1 MGRTVGELQRL
12 NPVEGQSLTG
22 VCTRLVINQNSSD
35 PAANQQQSL
44 YLECLFV
51 TYLDFLRRSGHND
64 SQCLYPCVMP
74 RPGLKP
80 LLGVLLAGLL
90 FVGTQSPASALP
102 GWMNRNHETS
112 EELRVTPPSSSRL
125 QEVAPP
131 GGTQEIKQRLSTRR
145 PQLRLLTPKDDSIN
159 KASSLELS
167 LAIEDWPVSRDPGLG
182 IGPHVAIQ
190 VDDRPLIRID
200 EVIKNRITV
209 RLDDLTPGS
218 HRFAAWAAYPWGEA
232 VKSTGASLQWQLHQ
246 WERLEGTQPQTDEPW
261 LVPNLDAEQI
271 NHQPLLLDWLL
282 WNAPLQ
288 NLRDGDA
295 RWRVRI
301 SLDGDSF
308 LADRQDA
315 LWLKGNGGSG
325 GAILQMELLDGR
337 GEPLQPVFN
346 NHLIRLEPAR
356 GRQPAW
362 LKERM
367 TEETLRRLS
376 GDPDPEVVEAELS
389 EGDALPIDVAPDA
402 GLSIQSSTDPIPV
415 EPETSKADEGESDSN
430 GPLGQQALTE
440 APAITA
446 EEAETDPNLQEPPPA
461 DIPLGER
468 PLTEQSLTD
477 QPLLEKPPA
486 EQPPATE
493 APSLQQPL
501 NPPAAPELKADEPV
515 LRPRSSLGGSAR
527 EQLSADGRL
536 RQP

>member
-1 MGRTVGELQRL
+1 
-12 NPVEGQSLTG
+12 
-22 VCTRLVINQNSSD
+22 
-35 PAANQQQSL
+35 
-44 YLECLFV
+44 
-51 TYLDFLRRSGHND
+51 
-64 SQCLYPCVMP
+64 MP

-90 FVGTQSPASALP
+90 FIGTQSPASALP
-102 GWMNRNHETS
+102 GWMNRNRETS

-131 GGTQEIKQRLSTRR
+131 GGTQEIKQRLSNRR

-159 KASSLELS
+159 KASSLELT

-200 EVIKNRITV
+200 EVINNRLTV

-232 VKSTGASLQWQLHQ
+232 VKSAGASLQWQLHQ
-246 WERLEGTQPQTDEPW
+246 WERLEGTQPRSDEPW

-271 NHQPLLLDWLL
+271 NHQPLLLDWML

-337 GEPLQPVFN
+337 GDPLQPVFN

-376 GDPDPEVVEAELS
+376 GDPDPEVVEAEPS

-402 GLSIQSSTDPIPV
+402 ALPIQENADPIRV
-415 EPETSKADEGESDSN
+415 EPEAAKPDEGESDSS
-430 GPLGQQALTE
+430 GPLGQQALTQ

-446 EEAETDPNLQEPPPA
+446 EETETEPNLSEPPPA
-461 DIPLGER
+461 DIPPGKQ

-477 QPLLEKPPA
+477 QPPSEKPLAKQPPA

-493 APSLQQPL
+493 APSPQQPL